1 MHIHILKYLLT
12 IAVLWP
18 AVLLFAVKAQAGVF
32 EKTLGNGLK
41 VIVKEDHRA
50 PVIVQQI
57 WYRAGSMDENIG
69 VTGIAHVLE
78 HMMFKGTKSVPV
90 GQFSK
95 RISAAGGR
103 ENAFTSNDYTAY
115 FQQLHKSK
123 LPLAM
128 QLESDRMRNLHLTE
142 TEFSKEIKVVMEERR
157 MRTDDE
163 PRALMNEKLMAAA
176 FQEHP
181 YRTPVIGWMNDLQT
195 LSVNDAKTWYKN
207 WYVPNNATLVV
218 AGDVKAS
225 EVFALAQRFYGG
237 IPARNLPARKHF
249 KEPSQ
254 LGVKRIVV
262 KAPAQLPQLVMA
274 YHAPSLRDP
283 EKDWQPYALQI
294 LAGILDGN
302 ASARLNKILVREK
315 QLASDVGVE
324 YDATSRGPSLFMLEG
339 TPSEGKSVMEIEE
352 GLREQIAIL
361 KRDGVSEDE
370 LKRAKAQ
377 VTASEVY
384 KLDSLFYQAM
394 QIGQLESMGLSY
406 KTIPL
411 ILKKLQAV
419 TAQQVQDVAREFLQD
434 DQLTMAVL
442 EPQPLSGKPKQMNK
456 GALHAH

>member
-1 MHIHILKYLLT
+1 MRIPLLKYLLT

-18 AVLLFAVKAQAGVF
+18 AMLLFTIKAQAAVF
-32 EKTLGNGLK
+32 EKTLDNGLK

-50 PVIVQQI
+50 PVIVQQV

-78 HMMFKGTKSVPV
+78 HMMFKGTKNVPV

-128 QLESDRMRNLHLTE
+128 QLESDRMRNLYLTE
-142 TEFSKEIKVVMEERR
+142 AEFSKEIKVVMEERR

-181 YRTPVIGWMNDLQT
+181 YRAPVIGWMNDLQT

-225 EVFALAQRFYGG
+225 EVFALAQRFYGR
-237 IPARNLPARKHF
+237 IPARSLPARKQF
-249 KEPSQ
+249 NEPPQ

-315 QLASDVGVE
+315 QLASNAGAE

-339 TPSEGKSVMEIEE
+339 TPSEGKSVTDIEE

-370 LKRAKAQ
+370 LKRVKAQ

-394 QIGQLESMGLSY
+394 QIGQMESIGLSY
-406 KTIPL
+406 KAIPL

-434 DQLTMAVL
+434 DQLTIAVL